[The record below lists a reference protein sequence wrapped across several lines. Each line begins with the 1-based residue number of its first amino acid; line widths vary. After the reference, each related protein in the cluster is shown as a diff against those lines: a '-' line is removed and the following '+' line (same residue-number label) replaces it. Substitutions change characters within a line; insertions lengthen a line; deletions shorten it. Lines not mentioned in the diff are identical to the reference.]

1 MGWRA
6 PPRSKEFN
14 ELEVT
19 VPRTAYH
26 HGDLRRV
33 VLATAVELI
42 AEEGVDNISLRELA
56 RRAEVSH
63 AAPAHHFGDKA
74 GLFTAIAAEGFD
86 LLAVALEGA
95 DDDRPAPLRE
105 QGVRYVEF
113 AEQHPGH
120 FAVMFRPGL
129 LHADDPDLADARA
142 RAGRALRGGVRELS
156 ENRRPDDIED
166 AALAAWALA
175 HGFAALRRS
184 GSLDQRLQGRDP
196 SDVFRAIASHL
207 FSPSA

>member
-1 MGWRA
+1 M
-6 PPRSKEFN
+6 PKSS
-14 ELEVT
+14 
-19 VPRTAYH
+19 YH

-33 VLATAVELI
+33 VLAAAVGLI
-42 AEEGVDNISLRELA
+42 AEDGVDNVSLRELA

-74 GLFTAIAAEGFD
+74 GLFTAIAAEGYE
-86 LLAVALEGA
+86 LLAAALEGA
-95 DDDRPAPLRE
+95 ESDHPARLQE

-120 FAVMFRPGL
+120 FAVMFRPDL
-129 LHADDPDLADARA
+129 LHADDPDLLDARA
-142 RAGRALRGGVRELS
+142 RAGQALRGGVGELA
-156 ENRRPDDIED
+156 ETRRPDDIED

-184 GSLDQRLQGRDP
+184 GSLDQRLQRRNP

-207 FSPSA
+207 FAPAP

>member
-1 MGWRA
+1 
-6 PPRSKEFN
+6 
-14 ELEVT
+14 
-19 VPRTAYH
+19 VPKSSYH

-42 AEEGVDNISLRELA
+42 AAEGVDNISLRELA
-56 RRAEVSH
+56 RRAGVSH

-74 GLFTAIAAEGFD
+74 GLFTAIAAEGYE
-86 LLAVALEGA
+86 LLAATLEGS
-95 DDDRPAPLRE
+95 DEDRPAPLKE

-113 AEQHPGH
+113 AEKHPGH
-120 FAVMFRPGL
+120 FAVMFRPDL
-129 LHADDPDLADARA
+129 LHADDPDLAEARA
-142 RAGRALRGGVRELS
+142 RSSRALRGGVRGLS
-156 ENRRPDDIED
+156 ETRRPDDIED

-196 SDVFRAIASHL
+196 SEAFRAVASHL
-207 FSPSA
+207 FSPPT